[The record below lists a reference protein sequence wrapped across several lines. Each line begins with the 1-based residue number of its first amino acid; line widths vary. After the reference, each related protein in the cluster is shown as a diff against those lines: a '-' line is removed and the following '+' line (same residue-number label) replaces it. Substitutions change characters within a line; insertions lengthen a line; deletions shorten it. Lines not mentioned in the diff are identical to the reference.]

1 MFAAPLIFIQLLRHH
16 VLLPSATA
24 GAALG
29 RLASLG
35 AIVVAVFA
43 LSLGPFLG
51 QVSQLHRSP
60 GEAACALVASVG

>member
-1 MFAAPLIFIQLLRHH
+1 MAAALLNLKHLFMFAAPLIFVQLLRHH
-16 VLLPSATA
+16 VLLPSPTPT
-24 GAALG
+24 AALR

-51 QVSQLHRSP
+51 QARM
-60 GEAACALVASVG
+60 